1 MSASGS
7 VTPKAWESSWRRF
20 LPIVSARAAVSP
32 ESLLDWA
39 ERAPAS
45 FSATSAFFI
54 CSSVGA
60 SAGTRA
66 GAGCSF
72 DPQTGQGSPSRS
84 VSARKPAW
92 WA

>member
-39 ERAPAS
+39 ERAPACLFGHLS
-45 FSATSAFFI
+45 LFHLLLGGG
-54 CSSVGA
+54 V
-60 SAGTRA
+60 RR
-66 GAGCSF
+66 
-72 DPQTGQGSPSRS
+72 DPGGGGVFP
-84 VSARKPAW
+84 
-92 WA
+92 